1 MTRLH
6 RSGFMSVHPAGWL
19 VGGMLTLLLAMP
31 VQALESDAR
40 APIEVAADRLDIDD
54 RSGTAV
60 YTGDVEIRQGSMQL
74 TGDRVEIERNE
85 AGEVTRITAIGERAY
100 IEQQPAPD
108 EPVVNGWG
116 RTIVYHARERRVEL
130 IDQAELHQAR
140 DTFDGGYVQYYLD
153 RRTVQARSEV
163 EGRDRQRIRMT
174 LNPEQEQ
181 E

>member
-1 MTRLH
+1 MTRH
-6 RSGFMSVHPAGWL
+6 HCSRPRHSRFCGW
-19 VGGMLTLLLAMP
+19 MLGASFALLLAMP
-31 VQALESDAR
+31 AQALESDAR
-40 APIEVAADRLDIDD
+40 SPIEVVADQLDIDD
-54 RSGTAV
+54 QSGMAV
-60 YTGDVEIRQGSMQL
+60 YTGDVDIRQGSMQL
-74 TGDRVEIERNE
+74 TGDRVEIERND
-85 AGEVTRITAIGERAY
+85 AGEVSRITAIGGRAY

-108 EPVVNGWG
+108 EPVVRGWG
-116 RTIVYHARERRVEL
+116 NTIIYHASERRVEL

-174 LNPEQEQ
+174 LNPEQQ